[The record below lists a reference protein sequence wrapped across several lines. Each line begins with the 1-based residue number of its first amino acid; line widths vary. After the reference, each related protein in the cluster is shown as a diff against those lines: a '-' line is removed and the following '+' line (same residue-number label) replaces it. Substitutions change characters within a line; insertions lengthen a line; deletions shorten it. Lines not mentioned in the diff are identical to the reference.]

1 MEYRSVNIEKSNQTA
16 WDYVAA
22 KWGEEG
28 SLRYKKRVDDLLAAG
43 VIGKSKHDKLLMKQ
57 EDIPADFI
65 NRDLRDTQYI
75 ARKARE
81 ILEDMVSM
89 VVSTT
94 GAVTDR
100 LREDWQ
106 LVDVMQEL
114 NWDKYAMKGL
124 TEEWTDKDGRRISR
138 IKEWTKRNDHR
149 HHAMDALTIAF
160 TKHSFIQYL
169 NNLNARSD
177 KSGSIYAIEQKEL
190 YRDNHG
196 KLRFIMPFEG
206 FRSEAKRQLENILVS
221 IKAKNKV
228 VTRNVNNARR
238 GSGRQAKVQLTP
250 RGQLHNETIYGSIH
264 RYVTKLEKVGGN
276 FDGEQ
281 IAKVANLRYRE
292 ALQARLEAFGGDA
305 KKAFT
310 GKNALDKIL
319 FI

>member
-1 MEYRSVNIEKSNQTA
+1 M
-16 WDYVAA
+16 
-22 KWGEEG
+22 
-28 SLRYKKRVDDLLAAG
+28 AAG

-57 EDIPADFI
+57 EDIPTDFI

-75 ARKARE
+75 AHKARE
-81 ILEDMVSM
+81 ILEDLVPM

-124 TEEWTDKDGRRISR
+124 TEEWPDKDGRRIRR

-169 NNLNARSD
+169 NNLNARGD
-177 KSGSIYAIEQKEL
+177 KSGDIYAIEQKEL
-190 YRDNHG
+190 YRDSHG
-196 KLRFIMPFEG
+196 KLCFVMPFEG
-206 FRSEAKRQLENILVS
+206 FRSDAKRQLENILVS

-228 VTRNVNNARR
+228 VTRNVN
-238 GSGRQAKVQLTP
+238 K
-250 RGQLHNETIYGSIH
+250 
-264 RYVTKLEKVGGN
+264 
-276 FDGEQ
+276 
-281 IAKVANLRYRE
+281 
-292 ALQARLEAFGGDA
+292 A
-305 KKAFT
+305 KKGMDSRRKCSLLRVDSCTTKPFMAPYVVM
-310 GKNALDKIL
+310 
-319 FI
+319 